1 LLARATYHFSRDEA
15 LALGDLD
22 AETAEQVMRGIGQS
36 ERHEYLESD
45 TPQGIAIRRTTRT
58 QLQSRP
64 VVLSSELTDL
74 PETSKANGLPGY
86 YRTRSTRGWWGAV
99 ISGRFLEKT
108 LTRPA
113 QDVPDIEERP
123 FSEHELEPWDDA
135 DLERLGLSKEPAETA
150 REESQLQPTK
160 RFRVYRGGKP
170 ERLAS

>member
-1 LLARATYHFSRDEA
+1 M
-15 LALGDLD
+15 
-22 AETAEQVMRGIGQS
+22 VMRGIGQS
-36 ERHEYLESD
+36 ERHEDLESD

-99 ISGRFLEKT
+99 IPGKFLEKT

-113 QDVPDIEERP
+113 EDVPDIEERP
-123 FSEHELEPWDDA
+123 LSEHELRPWDDA
-135 DLERLGLSKEPAETA
+135 DLERLGLSKDPLETPKIEDEA
-150 REESQLQPTK
+150 RAAK
-160 RFRVYRGGKP
+160 KFRVYRGGKT
-170 ERLAS
+170 E